1 MFEDVRVHVSV
12 VCIRVYTCVRVY
24 IYSAE
29 ILIYRLRSLR
39 LRIEHGGK
47 KKYVKINGV
56 ETERMENYEVRFAR
70 NRLFVTTP
78 YSR

>member
-1 MFEDVRVHVSV
+1 MCMCLF
-12 VCIRVYTCVRVY
+12 VCIRVYTSVRVY
-24 IYSAE
+24 IYSDE

-56 ETERMENYEVRFAR
+56 ETERMENYEVRFAT